1 MLKNYFVLKELTRNL
16 AKELAGF
23 YIREIFS
30 QEKNKLIIFFS
41 DDKETTKKY
50 LEFSCESI
58 LPYLILKDK
67 FSKAKKNTVNL
78 FNEIYDSKIETV
90 GLFQDDRIIE
100 FKLTGGF
107 NLYFLFITG
116 KFNFMVIKNNIII
129 DSFKKRNLLIDK
141 TLSEVLKTKQTQ
153 SIDLKEPGNV
163 KDFLKTNFVKYGS
176 LYFKESLYNL
186 NLNENDLI
194 NEANKKLLEKE
205 FARITNSFESPEYI
219 LYKRNSDIIFSLS
232 MLTHLRGYEIKRHEN
247 INKLLNDYIIST
259 YKERKKKTIKDN
271 RLNELKKR
279 IVKTESKITSLQKQ
293 LEMSKQSEKY
303 FKYGEFILANLNKTK
318 KGDRELTIVSE
329 DTGDSITV
337 KLNET
342 LTPSDNAQKYFKKY
356 KRQKDSVKLLNEKIE
371 LMKKEKS
378 KLEKNLIDLKETQ
391 DFKALAKMDK
401 REKVREKKD
410 KETSMFR
417 KFVLND
423 NYEVWVGKD
432 SRSNDLLT
440 MKYSAQNDLWF
451 HIRGASG
458 SHTVLKIASKKKVVD
473 KNIIQT
479 AASIAAYYSKARN
492 ASNVPVAYCERKH
505 VKKKKGFKQGSVVM
519 SREKVVFVKPMLPEQ
534 N

>member
-1 MLKNYFVLKELTRNL
+1 MLKNYFVLKELARYI

-30 QEKNKLIIFFS
+30 QEKNKLVMFLS
-41 DDKETTKKY
+41 DDKTMIEKY
-50 LEFSCESI
+50 LEFSCEST

-67 FSKAKKNTVNL
+67 FSKAKKNTINL
-78 FNEIYDSKIETV
+78 FNEIYDSKIESV

-100 FKLTGGF
+100 FKLTGNL
-107 NLYFLFITG
+107 NLYFLYITG
-116 KFNFMVIKNNIII
+116 KFNVIVTKKNIII
-129 DSFKKRNLLIDK
+129 NSFKKRNLLLDK
-141 TLSEVLKTKQTQ
+141 TFSEVLKTKQIP
-153 SIDLKEPGNV
+153 SKDLKEPGNV
-163 KDFLKTNFVKYGS
+163 KDFLKSNFVKYGN

-186 NLNENDLI
+186 NLNESDLI
-194 NEANKKLLEKE
+194 NEDNKKLLEKE
-205 FARITNSFESPEYI
+205 FVRINDSFESPEYI
-219 LYKRNSDIIFSLS
+219 LFKRGSDIMFSLS
-232 MLTHLRGYEIKRHEN
+232 VLNHLRGYDIKRHKN
-247 INKLLNDYIIST
+247 INELLNEYVIST
-259 YKERKKKTIKDN
+259 YKERKKKIIKDN

-293 LEMSKQSEKY
+293 LEMSKHSEKF
-303 FKYGEFILANLNKTK
+303 FKYGEFILANLHKIK
-318 KGDRELTIVSE
+318 SGEKELTIVSE
-329 DTGDSITV
+329 DTGESITV

-342 LTPSDNAQKYFKKY
+342 LTPSGNAQKYFKKY
-356 KRQKDSVKLLNEKIE
+356 KRQKDSVKILNEKIE

-378 KLEKNLIDLKETQ
+378 KLEKYLIDLTETQ
-391 DFKALAKMDK
+391 DFKTLAKMDK
-401 REKVREKKD
+401 REKVKEKKD

-417 KFVLND
+417 KFVLTD
-423 NYEVWVGKD
+423 DYEVWVGKD

-451 HIRGASG
+451 HVRGASG

-473 KNIIQT
+473 KKIIQT

-534 N
+534 H

>member
-1 MLKNYFVLKELTRNL
+1 MLKNYFVLKELAHNICE
-16 AKELAGF
+16 ELTGF

-41 DDKETTKKY
+41 DDKAVNGKY
-50 LEFSCESI
+50 MEFSCESI

-67 FSKAKKNTVNL
+67 FSKAKKNTVSL
-78 FNEIYDSKIETV
+78 FKEIYDSRIETV
-90 GLFQDDRIIE
+90 DLFQDDRIIE

-116 KFNFMVIKNNIII
+116 KFNFMVIKKDIII

-153 SIDLKEPGNV
+153 SKDLKEPGNV
-163 KDFLKTNFVKYGS
+163 KDFLKSNFVKYGN
-176 LYFKESLYNL
+176 LYFKESLHNL
-186 NLNENDLI
+186 NLNEINPI
-194 NEANKKLLEKE
+194 NEDNKKLLEKE
-205 FARITNSFESPEYI
+205 FIRITNSFESPEYI
-219 LYKRNSDIIFSLS
+219 LYKRGSDIIFSLI
-232 MLTHLRGYEIKRHEN
+232 MLNHLRGYDIKRHEN
-247 INKLLNDYIIST
+247 INELLNDYISST

-271 RLNELKKR
+271 RLNELKKK
-279 IVKTESKITSLQKQ
+279 IVKTESKITSIQKQ
-293 LEMSKQSEKY
+293 LEMSKQSEKF
-303 FKYGEFILANLNKTK
+303 FKYGEFILANLHKIR

-329 DTGDSITV
+329 DTGESITI

-342 LTPSDNAQKYFKKY
+342 LTPSDNAQKYFMKY
-356 KRQKDSVKLLNEKIE
+356 KRQKDSVKILNEKIE

-378 KLEKNLIDLKETQ
+378 KLEKNLIDLAETQ
-391 DFKALAKMDK
+391 DYKTLTKLDK
-401 REKVREKKD
+401 REKVKEKKD

-423 NYEVWVGKD
+423 DYEVWVGKD

-458 SHTVLKIASKKKVVD
+458 SHTVLKIACKKKVID
-473 KNIIQT
+473 KKIIQT